1 MIRNRSWDKYETILL
16 VDYSYK
22 VNSGELP
29 KAKAVSILSAELR
42 QRATS
47 QGEEIDVSFRNEN
60 GISMQM
66 TKMLAVIQHKQG
78 TLSKPPQI
86 FFDMAEIKEDCICV
100 YDVLL
105 RIAKGER
112 VQNMCIKEQFLA
124 WLAEELPASQLAG
137 VVGCI
142 SEIESFCMARKILNK
157 PLLETDDLKIIR
169 NVFDTICSNKVF
181 RFTHLT
187 THGKCRTA
195 ITQYYNF
202 LKSYH
207 SKVEHESVQVAGQSA
222 IVEDIPS
229 FQAPIET
236 VEVPDQSET
245 DSNITLTESTPTTDA
260 PTKIFEDS
268 HVNDETAITAEVEA
282 VVIADDRPEENIQT
296 VNISANIPASAEVI
310 EKDAAYF
317 RKAFQRVALRI
328 PTEDRIY
335 EALRKE
341 SSRNTYG
348 TTLEYIAT
356 QVASTK
362 AYAKALLDSSSW
374 CAYQYGTYKFVEPQ
388 YGKEYAVDFSV
399 KMPYAGTC
407 PLAVKYFDELVKDK
421 MGTWAEVY
429 FETLLTLSEDYP
441 DLFNDIAQG
450 KEKTDGIHIV
460 ASDGMKLLKRPAEF
474 MDGIFAEIPVSA
486 TKVIAHIK
494 QLLTLCNVDFENLVI
509 TYTYNPPTEDVVGN
523 SSQEVSTTQV
533 SSCNVATILKQNG
546 VSFTSKDNYIFI
558 ERDKISTAVL
568 RKVRAD
574 TQVISVT
581 SVMHSGTVQWR
592 VRLDPSVPSDGRQA
606 EKPEES
612 TPEPVAERKYLVEQ
626 RENFY
631 VWLRDIQGY
640 AEPTCRSYV
649 SAIKTAE
656 RFAREH
662 HFPHTKLFVDDFDE
676 ASVTA
681 SALRKDAAFIA
692 LNTSQHNRFSAAIT
706 KYLDFMQYY
715 TGLTNDDKPSVEK
728 TDDPTEPVVPE
739 PGKETQTTDI
749 RYVDLLKTRFEN
761 GFRPNSA
768 IDKNRFRV
776 FYQEEYGEALEVDDA
791 QIVRKLEKVG
801 TSRDGRIFA
810 KADADQNDLLSEILN
825 TVEAAFNAGASC
837 IYVESLF
844 ARYQDQLAEQLQI
857 FNGDALRDLV
867 LSNSKG
873 YFARFAYIGSYKI
886 SPDTEKDVADYMK
899 RSHAPVNYNTL
910 ENDLWFI
917 PLEKIKHILVIN
929 KAMVNVAQETYYY
942 APNLPVNASELMQI
956 ADLINNALLQKRFVS
971 GPELYEL
978 IQNHCPSV
986 AINTAD
992 FTSWGLRNALGYLLR
1007 DKFNFNGNIIC
1018 AVGETM
1024 TTAQVFNEFCRC
1036 RETITTDEL
1045 KDFANE
1051 METVVYW
1058 DSVYEEAVRVSATE
1072 FVNKRNFHFDVTAI
1086 DNALDGLIGRYA
1098 SIPSVKLFLHFPPI
1112 QVQWNGFV
1120 LESFVQGFSKHFKL
1134 LHASYGAAD
1143 CCGAIVRRDTGINE
1157 YRDLVVEIL
1166 AENHSWT
1173 TQMDALQILVDE
1185 GYQMR
1190 RALSGIDKMMTDA
1203 KHLRNATKK

>member
-16 VDYSYK
+16 VEYSHK

-29 KAKAVSILSAELR
+29 KARAVSILSAELR

-47 QGEEIDVSFRNEN
+47 HGEEIDVSFRNEN

-86 FFDMAEIKEDCICV
+86 FFDMAEIKEDCTCV

-124 WLAEELPASQLAG
+124 WLSEELPASQLAG
-137 VVGCI
+137 VVACI
-142 SEIESFCMARKILNK
+142 SEIESFCMGRKILNK
-157 PLLETDDLKIIR
+157 PLLETDDLKTIR
-169 NVFDTICSNKVF
+169 NVFDTVCSNKVF
-181 RFTHLT
+181 RFSHLT
-187 THGKCRTA
+187 SHGKCRTA
-195 ITQYYNF
+195 IIQYYNF

-207 SKVEHESVQVAGQSA
+207 SKVDKEPAQAACQPA
-222 IVEDIPS
+222 IVENTPS
-229 FQAPIET
+229 VQTPIET
-236 VEVPDQSET
+236 VETSDCNAT
-245 DSNITLTESTPTTDA
+245 DNNIFLAESTSTIDDPNKA
-260 PTKIFEDS
+260 YEDS
-268 HVNDETAITAEVEA
+268 QTEDGPAIHVESEAVIVADEVSSNEIQAANIATDEPTAE
-282 VVIADDRPEENIQT
+282 T
-296 VNISANIPASAEVI
+296 I

-317 RKAFQRVALRI
+317 RDSFQKVTLRI

-341 SSRNTYG
+341 SSRNAYG

-356 QVASTK
+356 QVASAK

-388 YGKEYAVDFSV
+388 YGKEYTVDFSV
-399 KMPYAGTC
+399 KMPYAGTY
-407 PLAVKYFDELVKDK
+407 PLTVKYFDEPVKDK
-421 MGTWAEVY
+421 FGSWAEVY

-441 DLFNDIAQG
+441 GLFNDIAIG

-460 ASDGMKLLKRPAEF
+460 FSDGMKLLKRPAEF
-474 MDGIFAEIPVSA
+474 MDGVFAEIPVSA

-509 TYTYNPPTEDVVGN
+509 TYTYKAPSENVVEN
-523 SSQEVSTTQV
+523 SSQEVSTAQANN
-533 SSCNVATILKQNG
+533 CNVATILRQYE
-546 VSFTSKDNYIFI
+546 VPFTSVDNYIFI

-592 VRLDPSVPSDGRQA
+592 VRLDPSAPNNGEQT
-606 EKPEES
+606 EKTSAP
-612 TPEPVAERKYLVEQ
+612 TPAPTVERKYLVEQ

-631 VWLRDIQGY
+631 VWLRDIQGH

-662 HFPHTKLFVDDFDE
+662 HFSHTKLFVDDFDE
-676 ASVTA
+676 ASATA
-681 SALRKDAAFIA
+681 LTLRNDAAFIA

-715 TGLTNDDKPSVEK
+715 TGINDDAKPSVEK
-728 TDDPTEPVVPE
+728 TDDPNELAVPAPSE
-739 PGKETQTTDI
+739 EAQAIDI
-749 RYVDLLKTRFEN
+749 RYADLLKSRFEN

-776 FYQEEYGEALEVDDA
+776 FYQEEYGESLEVDDS
-791 QIVRKLEKVG
+791 QIVLKLEKLG

-810 KADADQNDLLSEILN
+810 KADAEQNDLLSEILN
-825 TVEAAFNAGASC
+825 TIEAAFNAGASC
-837 IYVESLF
+837 IYVEALF
-844 ARYQDQLAEQLQI
+844 ARYQDQLAKQLQI

-873 YFARFAYIGSYKI
+873 YFTRFAYIGCYQI
-886 SPDTEKDVADYMK
+886 SPDTEKDVTDYMK

-910 ENDLWFI
+910 ERDLWFI
-917 PLEKIKHILVIN
+917 PIDKIKHILVTN

-942 APNLPVNASELMQI
+942 APNLPVNVSELMQI

-1007 DKFNFNGNIIC
+1007 DRFNFNGNIIC

-1024 TTAQVFNEFCRC
+1024 TTAQVFSEFCRC

-1072 FVNKRNFHFDVTAI
+1072 FVNKRNFRFDVNAI
-1086 DNALDGLIGRYA
+1086 DDALDGLIGRYA
-1098 SIPSVKLFLHFPPI
+1098 SIPSVKLFLHFPPV

-1143 CCGAIVRRDTGINE
+1143 CCGAIVRRNAGINE
-1157 YRDLVVEIL
+1157 YRDLVVAIL
-1166 AENHSWT
+1166 AENRSWT